1 MSLNTA
7 YPAQLKKKIT
17 IYDIAKELNITV
29 STVSRALSGFSAI
42 SDATRTAVIETAK
55 RLNYSPNKLAS
66 ALKSGKTY
74 IIGVIVPSVQAHFF
88 ASIIHSIEEGLKNSG
103 YRVILYQSNESVEN
117 EINGVKTLM
126 EAQVD
131 GILASI
137 SLETQ
142 NTDHFKEIVKQNKP
156 LILFDRVATDLGVP
170 TITLDDF
177 KAGYLATQHLIDRGY
192 RKIAFITTSHQVRIF
207 TNRLKGYKAALK
219 DNGLPENEEQII
231 FGGLSIKDGRFGAA
245 RLMRTAHPPDAIIA
259 GDDFTALG
267 VIKKLKELDLT
278 PPKIGVIGF
287 ANEAFSAYITPNL
300 STIDQHANQMGT
312 ECAQMFLKMIAQHT
326 PYQNVTHITIAPSLV
341 DRQSTADL

>member
-1 MSLNTA
+1 M
-7 YPAQLKKKIT
+7 KKKTT

-42 SDATRTAVIETAK
+42 SETTRAAVIEMAK
-55 RLNYSPNKLAS
+55 KLNYSPNRLAS

-117 EINGVKTLM
+117 EINGVKTLL

-131 GILASI
+131 GIIASM
-137 SLETQ
+137 SLETED
-142 NTDHFKEIVKQNKP
+142 TSHFSEIIKQNKP
-156 LILFDRVATDLGVP
+156 LIIFDRLNVNLNVP
-170 TITLDDF
+170 TVTLDDF
-177 KAGYLATQHLIDRGY
+177 KAGYIATQHLIEKGY
-192 RKIAFITTSHQVRIF
+192 KNIAFITTIYQIKIF
-207 TNRLKGYKAALK
+207 NDRLNGYKAALK
-219 DNGLPENEEQII
+219 DNNLPVLDSNII
-231 FGGLSIKDGRFGAA
+231 LGGLSIKDGRFGASK
-245 RLMRTAHPPDAIIA
+245 LMRLAHKPDAIIA

-267 VIKKLKELDLT
+267 VIKKLKEIDEI

-300 STIDQHANQMGT
+300 TTIDQHANQMGS
-312 ECAQMFLKMIAQHT
+312 ECAKMFLKMIQQEN
-326 PYQNVTHITIAPSLV
+326 PYQDIKHVVLEPTLIE
-341 DRQSTADL
+341 RQSTGNFN